1 MPEYDEYDRLTQ
13 YDFLGKE
20 IPPVP
25 ERIVLAQTGI
35 PPLNYDETIKKLV
48 EFIRFELSK
57 TGLSRLVLGISGG
70 VDSALV
76 AHLSVRA
83 VGNENLV
90 GVILPYKSSNPDN
103 ERDADMLISKLGL
116 KKYRVDI
123 TPQVDIY
130 FERFPD
136 ADKNR
141 QGNKMARERMSVL
154 YDISALEKAV
164 VIGTSNKSEIFLG
177 YGTIFGDLACAFNPL
192 GDLYKTQVRALARH
206 LGVPDKIIDKIPS
219 ADLFSGQTDEGDF
232 GFSYEEVD
240 RLIHLLVE
248 EGLNPEQCE
257 AEGFDRV
264 MVRKVVQMM
273 ISNEFKREA
282 TPIAKLSDNTVGI
295 NFRCPREWGK

>member
-1 MPEYDEYDRLTQ
+1 M
-13 YDFLGKE
+13 
-20 IPPVP
+20 
-25 ERIVLAQTGI
+25 AQAGI
-35 PPLNYDETIKKLV
+35 PEIDYDETTEKLV
-48 EFIRFELSK
+48 GFIKNELSK
-57 TGLSRLVLGISGG
+57 TGLGRLVLGISGG

-76 AHLSVRA
+76 AYLSVRA
-83 VGNENLV
+83 VGSENLV

-103 ERDADMLISKLGL
+103 EKDAAMLIDRLDL

-130 FERFPD
+130 FEKYPD
-136 ADKNR
+136 AGKTR
-141 QGNKMARERMSVL
+141 RGNKMARERMSVL
-154 YDISALEKAV
+154 YDISAMERAV

-206 LGVPDKIIDKIPS
+206 LGVPEQIIGKTPS

-248 EGLNPEQCE
+248 GGKDPGQCE
-257 AEGFDRV
+257 AEGFNRAMID
-264 MVRKVVQMM
+264 KVIQMM
-273 ISNEFKREA
+273 IANEFKRES
-282 TPIAKLSDNTVGI
+282 TPIAKLSDSTTGI
-295 NFRCPREWGK
+295 SFRCPREWSK